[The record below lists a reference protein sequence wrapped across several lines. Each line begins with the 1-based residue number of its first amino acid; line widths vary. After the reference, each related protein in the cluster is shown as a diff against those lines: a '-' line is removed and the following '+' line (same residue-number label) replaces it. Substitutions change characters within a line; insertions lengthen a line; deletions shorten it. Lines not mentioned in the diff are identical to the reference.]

1 LLLAALALAR
11 LAVVFR
17 RNARDVA
24 RPEAV
29 S

>member
-1 LLLAALALAR
+1 LLLAALALSR

-17 RNARDVA
+17 RSAPVA
-24 RPEAV
+24 ELPEAV